1 MRHLKSAKKQSP
13 LVKTLWTLL
22 FWVALLAT
30 IASST
35 WACLPEA
42 WQSWDPQ
49 RGRLEGESHTEKLYN
64 TEQPKARQ
72 LFVEALQHT
81 EALYVDEHFNHQ
93 TLSRWKSH
101 YYEQIQN
108 LDDAYISIES
118 TIESLNDP
126 YTHFF
131 RPDQYAEQ
139 NMALS
144 SKLYGIGVEISLVD
158 DAITIMNLLPNSPA
172 MSCKCLNIGD
182 VITHIDGVPV
192 HGWTTLNVAKRIRGK
207 QGTPVILT
215 IKPPEGKPENVKV
228 IRDEIELLHVQV
240 IDVPK
245 HPEVGFIRLQSFM
258 GAGIANEFRHALET
272 IRTRPYLIIDLR
284 NNGGGMLSN
293 AIEIADFFLDEQ
305 VIVQV
310 DGRGSTY
317 DRIYKGHRGSLYDGK
332 VVVLINEGSAS
343 ASEVLAGALHEQKNA
358 LLVGRQ
364 TYGKGMVQEV
374 VPLEAYP
381 VGLTLTVAHY
391 LTPQGQDLNH
401 VGLAPDVKLAEKQI
415 RQASKEGDDIVLNE
429 AIKAIKTKDSR
440 V

>member
-1 MRHLKSAKKQSP
+1 MRRLKLGKKQSP
-13 LVKTLWTLL
+13 LAKTLWTLL

-42 WQSWDPQ
+42 WQTWDPQ
-49 RGRLEGESHTEKLYN
+49 RGTLEGASHTEKVYN
-64 TEQPKARQ
+64 AEQPKARR
-72 LFVEALQHT
+72 LFVEVLQQI
-81 EALYVDEHFNHQ
+81 EALYVDEQFNHQ
-93 TLSRWKSH
+93 KIARWKDR
-101 YYEQIQN
+101 YYDQIQN
-108 LDDAYISIES
+108 SDDAFVAIES
-118 TIESLNDP
+118 TIASLNDP

-144 SKLYGIGVEISLVD
+144 SKLYGIGVEISIVD
-158 DAITIMNLLPNSPA
+158 EAVTIMNLLPNSPA
-172 MSCKCLNIGD
+172 MACKCLHMGD
-182 VITHIDGVPV
+182 VITHIDGVAV

-207 QGTPVILT
+207 KGTAVILT
-215 IKPPEGKPENVKV
+215 IKPPDAKPENVKV
-228 IRDEIELLHVQV
+228 IRDEIDLLHVQV
-240 IDVPK
+240 VDLPK
-245 HPEVGFIRLQSFM
+245 HPDVAFIRLQSFM
-258 GAGIANEFRHALET
+258 GAGIANEFRHALDAVK
-272 IRTRPYLIIDLR
+272 TRPYLVIDLR

-317 DRIYKGHRGSLYDGK
+317 DRIYKGHRGTVYAGK
-332 VVVLINEGSAS
+332 VALLLNEGSAS
-343 ASEVLAGALHEQKNA
+343 ASEVLAGALHEQKKA

-401 VGLAPDVKLAEKQI
+401 VGLTPDVKLAEQRI
-415 RQASKEGDDIVLNE
+415 RQASKKGEDVVLDE
-429 AIKAIKTKDSR
+429 AIKAI
-440 V
+440 

>member
-1 MRHLKSAKKQSP
+1 MRRLKTSKQQSP
-13 LVKTLWTLL
+13 LAKTLWTLL

-42 WQSWDPQ
+42 WQTWDPQ
-49 RGRLEGESHTEKLYN
+49 RGTLEGSSHTEKVYN
-64 TEQPKARQ
+64 AEQPKARR
-72 LFVEALQHT
+72 LFIEALQHIET
-81 EALYVDEHFNHQ
+81 LYVDEQFNHQ
-93 TLSRWKSH
+93 KIARWKDR
-101 YYEQIQN
+101 YYDQIQN
-108 LDDAYISIES
+108 VDDAFVAIES
-118 TIESLNDP
+118 TIASLNDP

-144 SKLYGIGVEISLVD
+144 SKLYGIGVEISIVN
-158 DAITIMNLLPNSPA
+158 DAVTIMNLLPNSPA
-172 MSCKCLNIGD
+172 MACKCLHMGD

-192 HGWTTLNVAKRIRGK
+192 HGWTTMNVAKRIRGK
-207 QGTPVILT
+207 KGTAVILT
-215 IKPPEGKPENVKV
+215 VQPPEGKSENVKV
-228 IRDEIELLHVQV
+228 IRDEIDLLHVQV

-245 HPEVGFIRLQSFM
+245 HPEIGFIRLQSFM
-258 GAGIANEFRHALET
+258 GAGIANEFRHALDAVK
-272 IRTRPYLIIDLR
+272 TRPYLIIDLR

-310 DGRGSTY
+310 DGRGTTY
-317 DRIYKGHRGSLYDGK
+317 DRIYKGHRGTVYDGK
-332 VVVLINEGSAS
+332 VALLINEGSAS
-343 ASEVLAGALHEQKNA
+343 ASEVLAGALHEQKKA

-374 VPLEAYP
+374 VPLDAYP

-401 VGLAPDVKLAEKQI
+401 VGLAPDLKLTETRI
-415 RQASKEGDDIVLNE
+415 RQASKQGEDVVLGE
-429 AIKAIKTKDSR
+429 AIKDLK
-440 V
+440 VN

>member
-1 MRHLKSAKKQSP
+1 
-13 LVKTLWTLL
+13 
-22 FWVALLAT
+22 
-30 IASST
+30 
-35 WACLPEA
+35 
-42 WQSWDPQ
+42 
-49 RGRLEGESHTEKLYN
+49 LEGTAHTEKVYN
-64 TEQPKARQ
+64 AQQPKARR
-72 LFVEALQHT
+72 LFVEALQQIET
-81 EALYVDEHFNHQ
+81 LYADEHFNHQ
-93 TLSRWKSH
+93 KLDRWKDR
-101 YYEQIQN
+101 YYDQIQN
-108 LDDAYISIES
+108 IDDAFVAIES
-118 TIESLNDP
+118 TIASLNDP

-172 MSCKCLNIGD
+172 MACKCLQMGD
-182 VITHIDGVPV
+182 VITHIDGVSV
-192 HGWTTLNVAKRIRGK
+192 QGWTTMNVAKRIRGK
-207 QGTPVILT
+207 KGTSVILT
-215 IKPPEGKPENVKV
+215 IKPPDAKPEKVKV
-228 IRDEIELLHVQV
+228 IRDEIDLLHVQV

-245 HPEVGFIRLQSFM
+245 HPDVGFIRLQSFM
-258 GAGIANEFRHALET
+258 GAGIANEFRHALDAV
-272 IRTRPYLIIDLR
+272 RTRPYLIIDLR

-317 DRIYKGHRGSLYDGK
+317 DRIYKGHRGTVYDGK
-332 VVVLINEGSAS
+332 VAVLINEGSAS

-364 TYGKGMVQEV
+364 TFGKGMVQEV

-391 LTPQGQDLNH
+391 LTPKGQDLNH
-401 VGLAPDVKLAEKQI
+401 VGLAPDVKLAEQRI
-415 RQASKEGDDIVLNE
+415 RQASKKGEDVVLDE
-429 AIKAIKTKDSR
+429 AIRVLKTN
-440 V
+440 

>member
-1 MRHLKSAKKQSP
+1 MRRSNPAKHRSP

-49 RGRLEGESHTEKLYN
+49 HSTLEGTAHTEKVYN
-64 TEQPKARQ
+64 AQQPKARR
-72 LFVEALQHT
+72 LFVEALQQIET
-81 EALYVDEHFNHQ
+81 LYADEHFNHQ
-93 TLSRWKSH
+93 KLARWKDR
-101 YYEQIQN
+101 YYDQIQN
-108 LDDAYISIES
+108 IDDAFVAIES
-118 TIESLNDP
+118 TIASLNDP

-172 MSCKCLNIGD
+172 MACKCLQMGD
-182 VITHIDGVPV
+182 VITHIDGVSV
-192 HGWTTLNVAKRIRGK
+192 QGWTTMNVAKRIRGK
-207 QGTPVILT
+207 KGTSVILT
-215 IKPPEGKPENVKV
+215 IKPPDAKPEKVKV
-228 IRDEIELLHVQV
+228 IRDEIDLLHVQV

-245 HPEVGFIRLQSFM
+245 NPDVGFIRLQSFM
-258 GAGIANEFRHALET
+258 GAGIANEFRHALDAV
-272 IRTRPYLIIDLR
+272 RTRPYLIIDLR

-293 AIEIADFFLDEQ
+293 AIEIADFFMGEQ

-317 DRIYKGHRGSLYDGK
+317 DRIYKGHRGTVYDGK
-332 VVVLINEGSAS
+332 VAVLINEGSAS

-364 TYGKGMVQEV
+364 TFGKGMVQEV

-401 VGLAPDVKLAEKQI
+401 VGLTPDVKLAEQRI
-415 RQASKEGDDIVLNE
+415 RQASKKGEDVLLDE
-429 AIKAIKTKDSR
+429 AIRVLKTN
-440 V
+440 

>member
-1 MRHLKSAKKQSP
+1 MRRSNPAKHQSP
-13 LVKTLWTLL
+13 LAKTLWTLL

-49 RGRLEGESHTEKLYN
+49 HSTLEGTAHTEKVYN
-64 TEQPKARQ
+64 AEQPKARR
-72 LFVEALQHT
+72 LFVEALQQIET
-81 EALYVDEHFNHQ
+81 LYADEHFNHQ
-93 TLSRWKSH
+93 KLDRWKDR
-101 YYEQIQN
+101 YYDQIQN
-108 LDDAYISIES
+108 IDDAFVAIES
-118 TIESLNDP
+118 TIASLNDP

-172 MSCKCLNIGD
+172 MACKCLQMGD
-182 VITHIDGVPV
+182 VITHIDGVSV
-192 HGWTTLNVAKRIRGK
+192 QGWTTMNVAKRIRGK
-207 QGTPVILT
+207 KGTSVILT
-215 IKPPEGKPENVKV
+215 IKPPDAKPEKVKV
-228 IRDEIELLHVQV
+228 IRDEIDLLHVQV

-245 HPEVGFIRLQSFM
+245 HPDLGFIRLQSFM
-258 GAGIANEFRHALET
+258 GAGIANEFRHALDAV
-272 IRTRPYLIIDLR
+272 RTRPYLIIDLR

-317 DRIYKGHRGSLYDGK
+317 DRIYKGHRGTVYDGK
-332 VVVLINEGSAS
+332 VAVLINEGSAS

-364 TYGKGMVQEV
+364 TFGKGMVQEV

-391 LTPQGQDLNH
+391 LTPKGQDLNH
-401 VGLAPDVKLAEKQI
+401 VGLAPDVKLAEQQI
-415 RQASKEGDDIVLNE
+415 RQASKKGEDVVLDE
-429 AIKAIKTKDSR
+429 AIRVLKTN
-440 V
+440 

>member
-1 MRHLKSAKKQSP
+1 MRRLKSAKKQSP
-13 LVKTLWTLL
+13 LAQTLWTLL

-35 WACLPEA
+35 WTCLPEA

-49 RGRLEGESHTEKLYN
+49 HGTLEGASHIEKVYN
-64 TEQPKARQ
+64 TEQPKARR
-72 LFVEALQHT
+72 LFVEALQQI
-81 EALYVDEHFNHQ
+81 ESLYVDEHFNHQ
-93 TLSRWKSH
+93 KLDRWKDR
-101 YYEQIQN
+101 YYDQIQN
-108 LDDAYISIES
+108 VDDAFVAIES
-118 TIESLNDP
+118 TIASLNDP

-158 DAITIMNLLPNSPA
+158 DAITIMNFLPNSPA
-172 MSCKCLNIGD
+172 MACKCLNMGD
-182 VITHIDGVPV
+182 VITHIDGVSV
-192 HGWTTLNVAKRIRGK
+192 HGWTTMNVAKRIRGK
-207 QGTPVILT
+207 KGTAVILT
-215 IKPPEGKPENVKV
+215 IKPPEGKSEKVKV
-228 IRDEIELLHVQV
+228 IRDEIDLLHVQV

-258 GAGIANEFRHALET
+258 GAGIANEFRHALDAV
-272 IRTRPYLIIDLR
+272 RTRPYLIIDLR

-293 AIEIADFFLDEQ
+293 AIEIADFFLDDQ

-310 DGRGSTY
+310 DGRGNTY
-317 DRIYKGHRGSLYDGK
+317 DRIYKGHRGTTYDGK
-332 VVVLINEGSAS
+332 VAVLINEGSAS

-381 VGLTLTVAHY
+381 VGVTLTIAHY
-391 LTPQGQDLNH
+391 LTPKGQDLNH
-401 VGLAPDVKLAEKQI
+401 VGLAPDVTLAEKRI
-415 RQASKEGDDIVLNE
+415 RQASKKGEDVVLDE
-429 AIKAIKTKDSR
+429 AIKAI
-440 V
+440 VF